1 MITLLSRLLI
11 PDHEKTD
18 LPEVRR
24 LYGVLSGTVGIF
36 LNLILFAGKLAAGI
50 LAHSISIMADAF
62 NNLSDAASSVI
73 TLIGFQLSGRRADR
87 DHPFGHGRIEY
98 ISGLFVSILILM
110 VGFELGKSSLL
121 RILHPQ
127 EILFSASAAVI
138 LAISAAVKFYMFL
151 YNRDLA
157 SRIDSVALRSTSL
170 DSLGDFIA
178 TSVVL
183 LCQTLSLCFHVQLDG
198 WCGLAVSLFI
208 LHTGIKSVA
217 DTTDPLLGQAPDPVL
232 SAGIE
237 EMVLHTEGILDL
249 HDLMIHDY
257 GPGHQIVSLHAEVP
271 SDFTLVHAHEIIDR
285 LESRIDSEFGVM
297 SIIHIDP
304 VDSRDHKAHLLRERI
319 LKKLRSMH
327 PDAGLHDF
335 RILRGEGAP
344 AVSFDAQIPFACA
357 LSDDAVLSELTE
369 YIRRELP
376 GYQAIIRV
384 DRV

>member
-127 EILFSASAAVI
+127 EILFSASVDAAARVSGEPRTMFSRPVSSGVRSAVQAVI
-138 LAISAAVKFYMFL
+138 S
-151 YNRDLA
+151 
-157 SRIDSVALRSTSL
+157 SRMGSR
-170 DSLGDFIA
+170 
-178 TSVVL
+178 
-183 LCQTLSLCFHVQLDG
+183 
-198 WCGLAVSLFI
+198 SLFI
-208 LHTGIKSVA
+208 S
-217 DTTDPLLGQAPDPVL
+217 LLVWREGY
-232 SAGIE
+232 SAG
-237 EMVLHTEGILDL
+237 
-249 HDLMIHDY
+249 
-257 GPGHQIVSLHAEVP
+257 
-271 SDFTLVHAHEIIDR
+271 
-285 LESRIDSEFGVM
+285 
-297 SIIHIDP
+297 
-304 VDSRDHKAHLLRERI
+304 
-319 LKKLRSMH
+319 
-327 PDAGLHDF
+327 
-335 RILRGEGAP
+335 
-344 AVSFDAQIPFACA
+344 
-357 LSDDAVLSELTE
+357 
-369 YIRRELP
+369 
-376 GYQAIIRV
+376 
-384 DRV
+384 

>member
-1 MITLLSRLLI
+1 MI

-157 SRIDSVALRSTSL
+157 GRIDSVALRSTSL
-170 DSLGDFIA
+170 DSLGWSFCA
-178 TSVVL
+178 RPCPSASMCSWTAGAASPSRS
-183 LCQTLSLCFHVQLDG
+183 LS
-198 WCGLAVSLFI
+198 
-208 LHTGIKSVA
+208 
-217 DTTDPLLGQAPDPVL
+217 
-232 SAGIE
+232 
-237 EMVLHTEGILDL
+237 
-249 HDLMIHDY
+249 
-257 GPGHQIVSLHAEVP
+257 
-271 SDFTLVHAHEIIDR
+271 FT
-285 LESRIDSEFGVM
+285 
-297 SIIHIDP
+297 
-304 VDSRDHKAHLLRERI
+304 
-319 LKKLRSMH
+319 
-327 PDAGLHDF
+327 
-335 RILRGEGAP
+335 P
-344 AVSFDAQIPFACA
+344 A
-357 LSDDAVLSELTE
+357 
-369 YIRRELP
+369 
-376 GYQAIIRV
+376 
-384 DRV
+384 